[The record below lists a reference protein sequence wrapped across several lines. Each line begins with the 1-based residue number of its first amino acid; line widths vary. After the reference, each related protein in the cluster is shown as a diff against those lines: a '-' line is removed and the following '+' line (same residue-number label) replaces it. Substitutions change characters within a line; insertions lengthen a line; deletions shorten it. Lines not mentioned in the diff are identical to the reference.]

1 MRYSQDEI
9 RRFAKEE
16 VTTKCWAQRHNWSQN
31 SAQSLETSKETIADA
46 QRNCQQQSPQ
56 GGCSS
61 SAGEKEREILFSS
74 TARRAKTAARDGL
87 SRDNIFSGGRPE
99 KQTDR
104 RSSTSLQPNDLA
116 SQQPIYMTLFMDVIG
131 FESWSL
137 PLGGILS
144 ESGAFAQLAQGM
156 APFLEGQFWH
166 CVGI

>member
-1 MRYSQDEI
+1 MLGSTPQLEPKFSTKSRYFKRDNSRCAEKLPAAI
-9 RRFAKEE
+9 
-16 VTTKCWAQRHNWSQN
+16 TTGRM
-31 SAQSLETSKETIADA
+31 
-46 QRNCQQQSPQ
+46 QQQRRR
-56 GGCSS
+56 
-61 SAGEKEREILFSS
+61 EREREISFSS

-104 RSSTSLQPNDLA
+104 RSSTSLQPNALA

-131 FESWSL
+131 FESWSQ